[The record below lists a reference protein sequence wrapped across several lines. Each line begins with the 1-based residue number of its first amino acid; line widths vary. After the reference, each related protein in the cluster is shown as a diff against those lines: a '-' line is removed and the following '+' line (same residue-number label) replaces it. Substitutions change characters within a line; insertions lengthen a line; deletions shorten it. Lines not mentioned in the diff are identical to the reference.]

1 MTPPLPPEITF
12 IIPTR
17 FARERRESLK
27 RAVQSVLD
35 QQDVRARAL
44 VVLNGAPDDAGL
56 AAELAGDDRVRL
68 ITTSE
73 AGLPG
78 ALHEGLHHV
87 ETSYFGS
94 LDDDDLLLPGAL
106 KLRYAALERHP
117 DRIVAVTNGYRR
129 EADGDV
135 LHVAKGT
142 DIQTDP
148 LRALFNRN
156 WMLPGSW
163 LCRTTPKIAD
173 LFTEMPRYLEC
184 TYLGIRFSVLGM
196 VWIDTPTVVYTTG
209 TPFSASKSREYLDGQ
224 SEALRQISALDL
236 PAFAKRELRR
246 RIAAAL
252 HRSANVALRAG
263 DVREAWRWHFAT
275 LREPAGWRYM
285 PFIRRLIEATIMGRA

>member
-1 MTPPLPPEITF
+1 M

-17 FARERRESLK
+17 AARERRESLR

-35 QQDVRARAL
+35 QQDVSARAL
-44 VVLNGAPDDAGL
+44 VVLNGAAGDASL
-56 AAELAGDDRVRL
+56 AAELGGVDRVRL
-68 ITTSE
+68 ITRSE
-73 AGLPG
+73 AGLPA

-87 ETSYFGS
+87 ETSFFGS

-106 KLRYAALERHP
+106 KLRHSALERHP
-117 DRIVAVTNGYRR
+117 DRIVVVTNGYRR
-129 EADGDV
+129 EAEGDV
-135 LHVAKGT
+135 LHVAPGT

-148 LRALFNRN
+148 LRALFTRN

-173 LFTEMPRYLEC
+173 LFTEMPKNLEC
-184 TYLGIRFSVLGM
+184 TYLGIRFSMLGM
-196 VWIDTPTVVYTTG
+196 VWMETPTVVYTTG
-209 TPFSASKSREYLDGQ
+209 TPYSASKSREFLDGQ

-236 PAFAKRELRR
+236 PDFAKRELRR

-263 DVREAWRWHFAT
+263 DVRKAWRWHFAT
-275 LREPAGWRYM
+275 LGNPAGWRYF
-285 PFIRRLIEATIMGRA
+285 PFIRHLIKSAIVGRA